1 MCHIGILADDLTGA
15 LDAAA
20 PFASPALP
28 VMVVWGAAEA
38 AGNFAIDSESRQV
51 SPAEAVRRVMAS
63 LPRLAGCDIAF
74 KKIDSLMRGNTVPE
88 VIACCAAD
96 RFASIVIAPAFPGQG
111 RIMRG
116 GRQHLRDETGAWRPL
131 AADLG
136 ASLACAGFT
145 ATKLPRGEIP
155 AGRGIFICDSE
166 TDADLREVSAARLEE
181 PVLWCGTA
189 GLAHALAS
197 PRDDG
202 GGFTT
207 PPPALIVVGSRHPVS
222 LRQVARLRADLSGV
236 TAVDHAEAL
245 AAPVAAVGARL
256 AAGADAALVFA
267 LPPLSAD
274 RAQSAYRAV
283 FARLAELPAPGTL
296 VIVGGDTLFRLCAAL
311 GASRLDAVGA
321 WSPGIAVS
329 RFADGAWRGAD
340 IVSKSGAMGGAA
352 RRARLL
358 GAEGAGPAGRP
369 APRGGAGAG
378 AGPPPRPPAAAPPP
392 HDLLTRFLRN

>member
-28 VMVVWGAAEA
+28 VTVVWGAAEA
-38 AGNFAIDSESRQV
+38 SGNFAIDSESRQLP
-51 SPAEAVRRVMAS
+51 PAEAVGRVMAS
-63 LPRLAGCDIAF
+63 LPRLAGRDIAF

-88 VIACCAAD
+88 VVACCAAG

-116 GRQHLRDETGAWRPL
+116 GRQLLRDETGAWRPL

-136 ASLACAGFT
+136 ASLRCAGFP
-145 ATKLPRGEIP
+145 ATKLPRGKSP

-166 TDADLREVSAARLEE
+166 TDEDLRQVSAAGIEG

-197 PRDDG
+197 PRDG
-202 GGFTT
+202 RRFTT
-207 PPPALIVVGSRHPVS
+207 RHPALIVVGSRHPVS
-222 LRQVARLRADLSGV
+222 LRQVARLEADRTGV
-236 TAVDHAEAL
+236 IAVDDAEAL

-274 RAQSAYRAV
+274 NAHSAYRAV
-283 FARLAELPAPGTL
+283 FAHLAELPAPGTL

-340 IVSKSGAMGGAA
+340 IVSRSGAFGAD
-352 RRARLL
+352 
-358 GAEGAGPAGRP
+358 
-369 APRGGAGAG
+369 
-378 AGPPPRPPAAAPPP
+378 
-392 HDLLTRFLRN
+392 DLLTRFLRN